1 MRSRK
6 YAATSLCLALSL
18 LLGTTGCSMAPIYS
32 RPEAPVPASWPQGPS
47 YANVSLNEPDQQ
59 VSMRAWQEF
68 FRDEKLRK
76 VITLALDNN
85 RNLQVATLNIEKVQ
99 AQYRIQ
105 RSDLIPNLDGAF
117 LVTSKES
124 TDSEYSIGVGVSSYE
139 LDLFGRVRSLKD
151 AALEQYLATTQ
162 AKRATR
168 ISLIGEIVT
177 AYLALAADK
186 EHLTLAQETLKAQ
199 QTSFT
204 LIQRRFDSGVSNE
217 LDLRQAQTQVDSARI
232 DVARYTTLVAQ
243 DANNLNLLAGGV
255 VPDDLL
261 PQKLG
266 EALTLL
272 QDISA
277 GVSSESLLTRPDIL
291 QAENQLKAYNAN
303 IGAAR
308 ASFFPRIS
316 LTATLG
322 YTSKELSDLFSSGS
336 GTWGFAPQITV
347 PIFDAGAHAAQLKVA
362 ETDRD
367 IAVAQYEKA
376 IQTAFREVSDA
387 LAQRGTIDE
396 QLSAQQSFLKST
408 GIRYQLAK
416 ERYDKGI
423 DSYLNVLDAQRSL
436 YAAEQSL
443 ISTRLTKLSN
453 LVTLYKVLGGGGK
466 EQG

>member
-1 MRSRK
+1 M
-6 YAATSLCLALSL
+6 
-18 LLGTTGCSMAPIYS
+18 
-32 RPEAPVPASWPQGPS
+32 
-47 YANVSLNEPDQQ
+47 
-59 VSMRAWQEF
+59 
-68 FRDEKLRK
+68 
-76 VITLALDNN
+76 
-85 RNLQVATLNIEKVQ
+85 
-99 AQYRIQ
+99 
-105 RSDLIPNLDGAF
+105 
-117 LVTSKES
+117 
-124 TDSEYSIGVGVSSYE
+124 
-139 LDLFGRVRSLKD
+139 
-151 AALEQYLATTQ
+151 
-162 AKRATR
+162 
-168 ISLIGEIVT
+168 T